1 MKKIICIL
9 MMTLMSSSVFASSD
23 SKTRVRS
30 AVFQEL
36 AESDSFSECAS
47 RNWIYNRK
55 LWYGGYFTFNKVLL
69 TTKWLED
76 ESGNIIEGSLEKLI
90 LKEGHI
96 ESTDGV
102 HRSEISALNE
112 CKTILKLIGVS
123 SFSKLEVQ
131 EAIDRFLKN

>member
-9 MMTLMSSSVFASSD
+9 MMTLTSLSVFASTD

-36 AESDSFSECAS
+36 AEADSLSECAS

-55 LWYGGYFTFNKVLL
+55 LWYGGYFTYNKVLL
-69 TTKWLED
+69 VTKWLED
-76 ESGNIIEGSLEKLI
+76 DNGNIIEGSLEKLI
-90 LKEGHI
+90 QKAGHL

-102 HRSEISALNE
+102 HRSESSALDE
-112 CKTILKLIGVS
+112 CKTILKLRGVS
-123 SFSKLEVQ
+123 SFSRLEVQ
-131 EAIDRFLKN
+131 EATDRFLKN